1 MHTDL
6 DDLRV
11 CRGDRIRALRE
22 QRGMS
27 QNELARQAE
36 IGQTH
41 LWRIEAGKT
50 GVGDAVLIAL
60 AKALDAEVA
69 DLFPHSHPEP
79 VANPAQD
86 RSVA

>member
-11 CRGDRIRALRE
+11 CRGNRIRALRE
-22 QRGMS
+22 LHGMS
-27 QNELARQAE
+27 QSELARQAH

-50 GVGDAVLIAL
+50 GVGDAVLIDL
-60 AKALDAEVA
+60 AKALETEVA
-69 DLFPHSHPEP
+69 DLFAHRG
-79 VANPAQD
+79 AA
-86 RSVA
+86 